1 MKVKFV
7 VKNRKRI
14 NRKKKIKIKKFIE
27 NELK

>member
-1 MKVKFV
+1 MKVKFF